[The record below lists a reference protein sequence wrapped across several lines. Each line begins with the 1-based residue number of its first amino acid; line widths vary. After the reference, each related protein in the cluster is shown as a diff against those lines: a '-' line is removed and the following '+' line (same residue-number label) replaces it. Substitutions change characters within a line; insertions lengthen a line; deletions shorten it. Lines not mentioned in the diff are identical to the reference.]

1 MNWQFT
7 PFVVIYFGA
16 ALVSAMVAIIARR
29 RRTVPG
35 AQALSGLMIGVTLW
49 AVCDGL
55 ESALVPMQA
64 KILVSKLSHIGI
76 QSVSVLFLLFAVGY
90 TQHEHWLTPRRI
102 MALWIVPAVTVLLV
116 FTNEWHR
123 LIWRTIEPVSLPT
136 GIELYFTHGPA
147 FWFAALYDYTLI
159 LISTLLLFY
168 TLLRQ
173 RDLYRRQAGVLVVAA
188 IVPWLANILYLSQ
201 FNPLPGLDWTSLA
214 FAVTGALVAYAIF
227 ILRLFDIVPVAHNT
241 LIERMS
247 DALLV
252 TDKQNRIVDANP
264 AARRLL
270 AAEGELTG
278 KPIGNVLVDAEVTRL
293 LAADHEVHGV
303 IKLQNHVMHGMDTLC
318 TPLLDSKGRL
328 NGRLIVL
335 RDISDRL
342 RIEDEL
348 RRSEEHYR
356 SFLAMMS
363 HELRTPL
370 TGILGMAEAMQAH
383 VYGPLNDRQVRSLHV
398 IEESG
403 RHLAGIISDML
414 DLSRIQS
421 GTLELHF
428 GTCTVHAICS
438 ASITAVTEFAEQ
450 KQQTIVL
457 DIQQPET
464 AISVDVHRFE
474 QVLIN
479 LLRNAIKFTP
489 EGGELG
495 LSVTSSPNGEWLAFR
510 VWDKGIGIE
519 AADLEQLF
527 QPFTQADERL
537 SRTYGGAG
545 LGLALV
551 RRLVE
556 LHGATIEVE
565 STLGQGSSFVVF
577 LPLHRE
583 ATTYP

>member
-35 AQALSGLMIGVTLW
+35 AQALSGLMIGVTIW
-49 AVCDGL
+49 AICDGL
-55 ESALVPMQA
+55 ESAFVPMQA
-64 KILVSKLSHIGI
+64 KILLSKLSHVGI
-76 QSVSVLFLLFAVGY
+76 QSVPVLFLFFTIGY
-90 TQHEHWLTPRRI
+90 TQRQEWLTPRRI
-102 MALWIVPAVTVLLV
+102 AALWVVPVLAVLLV

-123 LIWRTIEPVSLPT
+123 LIWRNIQPVSLPT
-136 GIELYFTHGPA
+136 GIELYFDHGPA
-147 FWFAALYDYTLI
+147 FWVVAAYDYTLI
-159 LISTLLLFY
+159 LIGTLLLFY

-173 RDLYRRQAGVLVVAA
+173 HDLYRRQAGVLVVAA
-188 IVPWLANILYLSQ
+188 IIPWIANIVYLSDL
-201 FNPLPGLDWTSLA
+201 NPLPGLDWTSLA
-214 FAVTGALVAYAIF
+214 FVITGAMVGYAIF
-227 ILRLFDIVPVAHNT
+227 VLRLFDIVPVAHNT

-252 TDKQNRIVDANP
+252 TDQQNRIVDANP

-278 KPIGNVLVDAEVTRL
+278 KPLTMVLTDAGVAPL
-293 LAADHEVHGV
+293 LAAEQEIRSVLH
-303 IKLQNHVMHGMDTLC
+303 LQNHVVHGMDTLC
-318 TPLLDSKGRL
+318 TPLFDDRGRL

-335 RDISDRL
+335 RDISERL
-342 RIEDEL
+342 RMEDEL
-348 RRSEEHYR
+348 RRGEEHYR

-370 TGILGMAEAMQAH
+370 TGILGMAEAMQAC
-383 VYGPLNDRQVRSLHV
+383 VYGPLNERQARSLHV

-421 GTLELHF
+421 GTLDLRYSV
-428 GTCTVHAICS
+428 CTVQALCK
-438 ASITAVTEFAEQ
+438 ASLVAVAHNVEQ
-450 KQQTIVL
+450 KQQTIRL
-457 DIQQPET
+457 DMEAPERL
-464 AISVDVHRFE
+464 ISVDVHRFE
-474 QVLIN
+474 QILIN
-479 LLRNAIKFTP
+479 LLRNAVKFTP

-495 LSVTSSPNGEWLAFR
+495 LAVTVTPAGDSLAFR

-519 AADLEQLF
+519 PSALEQLF

-551 RRLVE
+551 RRLVD
-556 LHGATIEVE
+556 LHGGSVEVQ
-565 STLGQGSSFVVF
+565 STPGQGSSFIVF
-577 LPLHRE
+577 LPLRIDE
-583 ATTYP
+583 PVQS